1 MRGCSSP
8 EVGSFKT
15 YVEKVIMNKVSIPVS
30 FEVCQNFPVFRKT
43 YKENLF
49 ANLEIMVLMHLV
61 IMTCHSIISP
71 KHVTNF
77 QTIISEIL
85 SDLVDDLGFYKMS

>member
-61 IMTCHSIISP
+61 IISP